1 MARENNPRKKD
12 ILQLVVADK
21 HGKIYAIDYL
31 QATGMKS
38 GTFFKLAKKDLIELP
53 FGSELFIMPQRLAV
67 GYDYKSKGFVAID
80 RNPYSKKEE
89 PCFAV
94 SAFISPG
101 YTITYNASYIES
113 SNAKILPLFSYS
125 AVCFYRD
132 KFYVSAIRVDRST
145 RQDLRFMSIPRIKTG
160 INKVR
165 KLFSKNRLF
174 THLER
179 CALCYNC
186 PAAKN
191 LFLKRHEAPL
201 PTSPSCN
208 SRCIGCIS
216 HQPDKRCAV
225 TQPRI
230 KFIPSSE
237 EISQVALFHIGN
249 VKDAVVSFGQGC
261 EGEPLLAGEAIEEAI
276 KQIRIETARGVINL
290 NTNASKP
297 EVVKRLFAAGLSS
310 IRVSI
315 NSAQEKYYNRYYKP
329 QGYKFSDVLK
339 SIKIAKDAGGFV
351 SLNYLVMPG
360 FTDSEDEVREFK
372 RLLRKCKLD
381 MVQLRNLNIDPLYYF
396 RELKISPDVAVL
408 CGIKELISDLK
419 KEFPSLML
427 GYFNPSRGRVSR
439 FKRLTL
445 YTI

>member
-1 MARENNPRKKD
+1 M
-12 ILQLVVADK
+12 
-21 HGKIYAIDYL
+21 
-31 QATGMKS
+31 
-38 GTFFKLAKKDLIELP
+38 
-53 FGSELFIMPQRLAV
+53 
-67 GYDYKSKGFVAID
+67 
-80 RNPYSKKEE
+80 
-89 PCFAV
+89 
-94 SAFISPG
+94 
-101 YTITYNASYIES
+101 
-113 SNAKILPLFSYS
+113 
-125 AVCFYRD
+125 
-132 KFYVSAIRVDRST
+132 
-145 RQDLRFMSIPRIKTG
+145 
-160 INKVR
+160 
-165 KLFSKNRLF
+165 
-174 THLER
+174 
-179 CALCYNC
+179 
-186 PAAKN
+186 
-191 LFLKRHEAPL
+191 
-201 PTSPSCN
+201 
-208 SRCIGCIS
+208 
-216 HQPDKRCAV
+216 
-225 TQPRI
+225 
-230 KFIPSSE
+230 
-237 EISQVALFHIGN
+237 
-249 VKDAVVSFGQGC
+249 
-261 EGEPLLAGEAIEEAI
+261 AGEAIEEAI

>member
-1 MARENNPRKKD
+1 MARKDNPRKKE

-21 HGKIYAIDYL
+21 HGKICAVDYL

-53 FGSELFIMPQRLAV
+53 FGSELFIMPQRSSV
-67 GYDYKSKGFVAID
+67 GYDYQSKGFVAID

-101 YTITYNASYIES
+101 YTVTYNASYIENS
-113 SNAKILPLFSYS
+113 DSKILPLFSYA

-132 KFYVSAIRVDRST
+132 KFYVAATRVDKST

-216 HQPDKRCAV
+216 HQPDKRCAI

-230 KFIPSSE
+230 KFIPSPE

-261 EGEPLLAGEAIEEAI
+261 EGEPLLAGDAIEEAI
-276 KQIRIETARGVINL
+276 KQIRTETNKGVINL

-297 EVVKRLFAAGLSS
+297 EVVKRLFAAGLNS

-329 QGYKFSDVLK
+329 QGYKFNDVLK
-339 SIKIAKDAGGFV
+339 SIKIAKGAGGFV
-351 SLNYLVMPG
+351 SLNYFVMPG
-360 FTDSEDEVREFK
+360 FTDSEDEVKEFR
-372 RLLRKCKLD
+372 RLLRKCKVD

-396 RELKISPDVAVL
+396 RELKIAPDASGL
-408 CGIKELISDLK
+408 YGIKELISDLK
-419 KEFPSLML
+419 EEFPSIML
-427 GYFNPSRGRVSR
+427 GYFNPSRSSIKR
-439 FKRLTL
+439 FKHAKRVR
-445 YTI
+445 

>member
-297 EVVKRLFAAGLSS
+297 EVVKRLFVAGLSS

-329 QGYKFSDVLK
+329 QRYKFSDVLK

>member
-1 MARENNPRKKD
+1 MANLNSPREKE

-21 HGKIYAIDYL
+21 SGKIYTIPHL
-31 QATGMKS
+31 CATGMK
-38 GTFFKLAKKDLIELP
+38 GGLFFKLVKKDLIELP
-53 FGSELFIMPQRLAV
+53 HGSELFIMPQRSAV
-67 GYDYKSKGFVAID
+67 GYDLESGGFIAINK
-80 RNPYSKKEE
+80 NPFLKKQE

-101 YTITYNASYIES
+101 YTITYNSSYIENPDS
-113 SNAKILPLFSYS
+113 KILPLFSYA
-125 AVCFYRD
+125 AVCFYKD
-132 KFYVSAIRVDRST
+132 KFYVSATKVDREL
-145 RQDLRFMSIPRIKTG
+145 RQDSRFMDISKVKKGIKAT
-160 INKVR
+160 R
-165 KLFSKNRLF
+165 KLFAKNRLF
-174 THLER
+174 MHLEN

-191 LFLKRHEAPL
+191 LFLKRYEAPL
-201 PTSPSCN
+201 PTSPRCN

-216 HQPDKRCAV
+216 HQPDKRCAI

-230 KFIPSSE
+230 KFIPSSKDIAE
-237 EISQVALFHIGN
+237 VALFHIGN
-249 VKDAVVSFGQGC
+249 ARDAVVSFGQGC

-276 KQIRIETARGVINL
+276 KIIRQKTEKGVINL

-297 EVVKRLFAAGLSS
+297 EAVKRFFAAGLSS

-339 SIKIAKDAGGFV
+339 SIKTAKAAGGFV

-372 RLLRKCKLD
+372 SLLRKYKVD
-381 MVQLRNLNIDPLYYF
+381 MVQLRNLNIDPIYYF
-396 RELKISPDVAVL
+396 KEIKVL
-408 CGIKELISDLK
+408 PGHDKLYGMRKVITALK
-419 KEFPSLML
+419 KQFPRIML
-427 GYFNPSRGRVSR
+427 GYFNPSRDRISR
-439 FKRLTL
+439 FKH
-445 YTI
+445 

>member
-125 AVCFYRD
+125 AVCLYRD

-329 QGYKFSDVLK
+329 QRYKFSDVLK

>member
-1 MARENNPRKKD
+1 MVSPNNPCKKE

-21 HGKIYAIDYL
+21 HGKIYAVDHL
-31 QATGMKS
+31 HATGMKS

-53 FGSELFIMPQRLAV
+53 FGSELFIMPQRSAV
-67 GYDYKSKGFVAID
+67 GYDDQSKGFVAID
-80 RNPYSKKEE
+80 RNPYSKKKE

-101 YTITYNASYIES
+101 YTIIYNSSYIENPAS
-113 SNAKILPLFSYS
+113 KILPLFSYS

-145 RQDLRFMSIPRIKTG
+145 RQDLRCMSISGIKTG
-160 INKVR
+160 ISKVR
-165 KLFSKNRLF
+165 KLFPKNRLF

-216 HQPDKRCAV
+216 YQPDKRCPV

-230 KFIPSSE
+230 KFVPSAE

-249 VKDAVVSFGQGC
+249 VRDAVVSFGQGC

-276 KQIRIETARGVINL
+276 KIIRQKTEKGIINL

-297 EVVKRLFAAGLSS
+297 EVVKRLFKAGLSS

-315 NSAQEKYYNRYYKP
+315 NSAQEKYYSRYYKP

-339 SIKIAKDAGGFV
+339 SIKTAKLAGGFV
-351 SLNYLVMPG
+351 SLNYLVIPG
-360 FTDSEDEVREFK
+360 FTDSEDEVKEFK
-372 RLLRKCKLD
+372 LLLRKYKVD
-381 MVQLRNLNIDPLYYF
+381 MVQLRNLNIDPMYYF
-396 RELKISPDVAVL
+396 KELKVSSDPDKL
-408 CGIKELISDLK
+408 YGMRETITTLK
-419 KEFPSLML
+419 KQFPRIML
-427 GYFNPSRGRVSR
+427 GYFNPSRSRISR
-439 FKRLTL
+439 FKH
-445 YTI
+445 

>member
-329 QGYKFSDVLK
+329 QRYKFSDVLK

>member
-1 MARENNPRKKD
+1 MAIEDNQRKKD
-12 ILQLVVADK
+12 MLQLVVADK
-21 HGKIYAIDYL
+21 CGKIYAIDYL
-31 QATGMKS
+31 QATGMKA
-38 GTFFKLAKKDLIELP
+38 GTFFKLVKKDLIELP
-53 FGSELFIMPQRLAV
+53 FGSELFIMPQRLAI
-67 GYDYKSKGFVAID
+67 GYDYQSKGFVAID

-297 EVVKRLFAAGLSS
+297 EVVKRLFVAGLSS

>member
-125 AVCFYRD
+125 AVCLYRD

-297 EVVKRLFAAGLSS
+297 EVVKRLFVAGLSS

>member
-427 GYFNPSRGRVSR
+427 GYFNPSRGKVSR